1 MANFLPRQ
9 LRKLVFQGLRPDEV
23 IVAEVQPPA
32 EPVLSNAQLIRLQ
45 FERATRTPVSKRE
58 SSAQEEHE
66 VRPYGAVHDIHS
78 KDGLTY
84 LFRSFMAL
92 GVLMPEKYK
101 FLYCLYA
108 LLPLGLITFYLPA
121 AFVLSYFK
129 LDYSTIKIGNL
140 LTSVQVSIASFVGA
154 IKLCVMAFK
163 LPKLR
168 AGEAIMSELD
178 ARCKDEDEIEV
189 LRKVVRQGNRLLVYI
204 LICNLIYSTSTFL
217 GATLKGRPPY
227 DIYNPVVD
235 WRKSKWQFV
244 WAALWEFILMD
255 GLCAEEA
262 ITDSYAP
269 IYVCIIRAH
278 MKTLLMR
285 LQKLGSNP
293 ERSREENYEDLKMCI
308 RDHKSLLKLFDIVHP
323 IISTTYFLQF
333 MTTSLMVGC
342 TLLNIMIFA
351 VDNSARIGHL
361 CYVVALLMEV
371 YPLCYYGQSLLDDS
385 NSLANTIF
393 HGRWVDQNEDF
404 RKMLVIFTQHTQKP
418 MELLAG
424 KLIPI
429 NLTTFVRIAKFS
441 FTLYSFIN
449 NMGVKERFEG
459 L

>member
-1 MANFLPRQ
+1 MSNFPKPQVKQ
-9 LRKLVFQGLRPDEV
+9 LLCSGAAAKAPTVVEER
-23 IVAEVQPPA
+23 PPA
-32 EPVLSNAQLIRLQ
+32 EASMSNAQRIRLQ
-45 FERATRTPVSKRE
+45 FERATRTPDNNKTL
-58 SSAQEEHE
+58 EEHKE
-66 VRPYGAVHDIHS
+66 RSYGAMHDIHS

-92 GVLMPEKYK
+92 GVLMPEKHK
-101 FLYCLYA
+101 FLYCIYA
-108 LLPLGLITFYLPA
+108 ILPLGLITFYLPT
-121 AFVLSYFK
+121 AFAVSYFT

-140 LTSVQVSIASFVGA
+140 LTSVQVGIASVVGGV
-154 IKLCVMAFK
+154 KLLVMAFK

-168 AGEAIMSELD
+168 AGEAIMTELD

-189 LRKVVRQGNRLLVYI
+189 LRKVVRQGNRVLVLI

-217 GATLKGRPPY
+217 GAALKGRPPY
-227 DIYNPVVD
+227 NLYNPVVD
-235 WRKSKWQFV
+235 WRNSKWEFV

-269 IYVCIIRAH
+269 IYVCIMRAH

-285 LQKLGSNP
+285 IQKLGTKP
-293 ERSREENYEDLKMCI
+293 ERTLEENYEDLKMCI
-308 RDHKSLLKLFDIVHP
+308 KDHKSLLKLFDIVHP

-351 VDNSARIGHL
+351 VDNSARVGHFAL
-361 CYVVALLMEV
+361 VVALLMEV

-385 NSLANTIF
+385 NRLANTIF
-393 HGRWVDQNEDF
+393 HGNWMEQNEKF
-404 RKMLVIFTQHTQKP
+404 RKMLVVFTQHTQKP

-429 NLTTFVRIAKFS
+429 NLTTFVGIAKFS